1 MIINGVN
8 RHEWHPKRTRHH
20 YRRYG
25 KGGYHKKCKING
37 VRTSHYPNQ
46 ITWYYLCD
54 QAGIH
59 VMAETNLE
67 SHGSWQKWAHLSLL
81 TTYQVQYLGGGRL
94 FLIEQNEFRNIK
106 KPSKYSFGLG
116 NESYAEETFDK

>member
-1 MIINGVN
+1 MNGI
-8 RHEWHPKRTRHH
+8 RKRTRHH

-25 KGGYHKKCKING
+25 KRFGYHKNAKING

-67 SHGSWQKWAHLSLL
+67 SHGSWQKMGAFEPS
-81 TTYQVQYLGGGRL
+81 YNVPVQYLSGRLL
-94 FLIEQNEFRNIK
+94 FLIGQKRI
-106 KPSKYSFGLG
+106 SKH
-116 NESYAEETFDK
+116 

>member
-8 RHEWHPKRTRHH
+8 RHEWHPK
-20 YRRYG
+20 
-25 KGGYHKKCKING
+25 KGRAITIEDMEKDLAIIKNAKING

-67 SHGSWQKWAHLSLL
+67 SHGSWQKWVHLSLL
-81 TTYQVQYLGGGRL
+81 TTCQVQYLSGKLL
-94 FLIEQNEFRNIK
+94 FLIGQKRI
-106 KPSKYSFGLG
+106 SKH
-116 NESYAEETFDK
+116 